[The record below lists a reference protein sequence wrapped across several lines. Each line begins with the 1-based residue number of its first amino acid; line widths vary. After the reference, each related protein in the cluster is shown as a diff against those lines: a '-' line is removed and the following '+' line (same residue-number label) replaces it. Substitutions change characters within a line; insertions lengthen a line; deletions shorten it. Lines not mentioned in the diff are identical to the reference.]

1 MAKMSLA
8 YDGILSH
15 DCQQNPDFCMWNVV
29 AFLYCDGGSFLGK
42 GFCCFSLHIYF
53 FREKVDKR
61 EKKNT
66 GYPDILVLYS
76 THLLRTNKWYA
87 GTLIFFTRSSNAFT
101 FIFWKW
107 VQFSIL
113 FLVQGKNHN
122 HTLCILKGFN
132 AFP

>member
-1 MAKMSLA
+1 MGSKGSSNMAKMSLA

-61 EKKNT
+61 EKKT
-66 GYPDILVLYS
+66 LVIPIY
-76 THLLRTNKWYA
+76 WY
-87 GTLIFFTRSSNAFT
+87 
-101 FIFWKW
+101 
-107 VQFSIL
+107 
-113 FLVQGKNHN
+113 
-122 HTLCILKGFN
+122 CIQHIY
-132 AFP
+132 